1 MSATQRPRHRVHQ
14 PVQPGQPVQ
23 PIDQPLPTLAEPRR
37 RIDDLTRMLIAP
49 DAGDVPALTAQLG
62 LAWLEVYET
71 EGDDDALAA
80 GLDCLRHC
88 LESDPEHAQRPR
100 WSLWLG
106 LGHAERAR
114 RQCSVH
120 DYHRAIE
127 LIAASYTGPVLEP
140 DFRARTAATLIG
152 LGWERLWLI
161 RRDDSANQATRQP
174 ATYAAVDRLITTMT
188 PLLAGSADPSGVAWV
203 RQVVGLAHLERY
215 ELAGLRRDLDRGVDL
230 LATASVWDLT
240 AGTPLVGRVG
250 SELVNALR
258 QQGVL
263 DADVARLDQALA
275 AGLRTQGH
283 LDPDDTEIM
292 GLLYLFQAY
301 AYEARWQVSGD
312 AEDLS
317 GALASW
323 QAVLGDDELT
333 LADAFT
339 QLRRRQPPAG

>member
-1 MSATQRPRHRVHQ
+1 MSATQRPRDR
-14 PVQPGQPVQ
+14 
-23 PIDQPLPTLAEPRR
+23 IDQPLPQPLDNPLPTLAEPRL
-37 RIDDLTRMLIAP
+37 RIDELTRMLIAP
-49 DAGDVPALTAQLG
+49 GAGDVPALTAQLG
-62 LAWLEVYET
+62 LAWLEVYES

-80 GLDCLRHC
+80 GLSCLRHC
-88 LESDPEHAQRPR
+88 VETDPGHAERPR

-114 RQCSVH
+114 RLRSIH
-120 DYHRAIE
+120 DYHKAID
-127 LIAASYTGPVLEP
+127 LITALYAGPVP
-140 DFRARTAATLIG
+140 DPDVRVRTAATLLG

-161 RRDDSANQATRQP
+161 RQDDSAHQP
-174 ATYAAVDRLITTMT
+174 ATYAAVDRLIAAMT
-188 PLLAGSADPSGVAWV
+188 PLLAGSADPAGVAWV

-215 ELAGLRRDLDRGVDL
+215 ELAGLRADLDRGVDL
-230 LATASVWDLT
+230 LSTASIWELT

-258 QQGVL
+258 QQGLL
-263 DADVARLDQALA
+263 DDDAARLDQALA
-275 AGLRTQGH
+275 AGRRTMRH
-283 LDPDDTEIM
+283 ADPRDADVI
-292 GLLYLFQAY
+292 GLLHLFQAHTH
-301 AYEARWQVSGD
+301 EARWQVAGD

-339 QLRRRQPPAG
+339 ELRRRRPPTG

>member
-14 PVQPGQPVQ
+14 PVQPGE
-23 PIDQPLPTLAEPRR
+23 PIDQPLPILAEPRQ
-37 RIDDLTRMLIAP
+37 RIDELTRRLIAP
-49 DAGDVPALTAQLG
+49 EAGDLPALTAQLG

-71 EGDDDALAA
+71 DGDDDALAA
-80 GLDCLRHC
+80 GLSCLGHC
-88 LESDPEHAQRPR
+88 LESDPEHAEHPR

-114 RQCSVH
+114 RQRSIH
-120 DYHRAIE
+120 DYHRAID
-127 LIAASYTGPVLEP
+127 LIAATYAGPILEP
-140 DFRARTAATLIG
+140 DVRVRTATTLLG

-174 ATYAAVDRLITTMT
+174 ATHAAVDRLITTMT
-188 PLLAGSADPSGVAWV
+188 PLLAGSADPTGVAWV

-215 ELAGLRRDLDRGVDL
+215 ELTGLRGDLDRGVDL
-230 LATASVWDLT
+230 LATASIWDLT
-240 AGTPLVGRVG
+240 AGTPLVGRIG

-258 QQGVL
+258 QQGL
-263 DADVARLDQALA
+263 IDADVARLDQALA
-275 AGLRTQGH
+275 AGLRTLRH
-283 LDPDDTEIM
+283 ADADDAEIM
-292 GLLYLFQAY
+292 GLLHLFQAH
-301 AYEARWQVSGD
+301 AHEARWQVSGD

-339 QLRRRQPPAG
+339 QLRRRRPPGA